1 MSTHNDEQIVV
12 MAEEVL
18 TLEPLSPVRNRDDG
32 RAPAPVP
39 GLYDEPRRD
48 ILRRDGRGCGRAGC
62 RCGRGRGRGGGR
74 GGGRAAA
81 RREAEMVGMS
91 YDDLG
96 LEERMEMQ
104 KRLSYDDLGLE
115 ERMEMQ
121 KRRICAFAAAKK
133 ARERRM
139 EPISLSPVERE
150 PTEVSVRLTVD
161 LPFQWVKK
169 DFKKHLC
176 PITLG
181 LKESIHRN
189 KLKNLEHLHEKFI
202 SGEWASKS
210 GVTYTH
216 EDAGCI
222 PTKEEMC
229 SLTLRGLELKG
240 KIVYENGAL
249 MDTDKSN
256 EIEKVWSGFVNAG
269 LNDLATDLKNIPA
282 LLQARSLFKKQ
293 KEHIDFYLEM
303 CRRTERLVA
312 PERMRVDEP
321 GIFDQV
327 KTMVGMDFHP
337 PAGEYEQIP
346 KNSSWTSFGI
356 KNVVMCDNPDC
367 CRMSMFTHRICNAVE
382 MQLNVNGHDQRPNLP
397 INAVYGQIGGLQFC
411 RGSYEVMT
419 DFLHDRLMYRKKD
432 EINGDFDICYH
443 CLHKKA
449 HPVD

>member
-12 MAEEVL
+12 IAEEVL
-18 TLEPLSPVRNRDDG
+18 TLEPLSPVHNRDDG

-48 ILRRDGRGCGRAGC
+48 LLRRDGRGCGRAGC
-62 RCGRGRGRGGGR
+62 RCGRGRGRGRGGGR

-81 RREAEMVGMS
+81 RREAELAGMS

-104 KRLSYDDLGLE
+104 KR
-115 ERMEMQ
+115 
-121 KRRICAFAAAKK
+121 RISAFAAAKK

-150 PTEVSVRLTVD
+150 PTEVYVRLTVD
-161 LPFQWVKK
+161 LPFQWVKPE
-169 DFKKHLC
+169 FENHIC
-176 PITLG
+176 PVTHG
-181 LKESIHRN
+181 LKESFHRN
-189 KLKNLEHLHEKFI
+189 KLKNLGNLHEKFI

-210 GVTYTH
+210 GVIYTH

-222 PTKEEMC
+222 PTKEEMA
-229 SLTLRGLELKG
+229 SLTLQGLELKG
-240 KIVYENGAL
+240 KIVYEDGVI
-249 MDTDKSN
+249 MDIDKSN
-256 EIEKVWSGFVNAG
+256 EINKVWMAFLMAG
-269 LNDLATDLKNIPA
+269 RNDLADLQNISA
-282 LLQARSLFKKQ
+282 LRQSRSLFNKQ
-293 KEHIDFYLEM
+293 KEHIDFHLEM
-303 CRRTERLVA
+303 CRRTERLTA

-346 KNSSWTSFGI
+346 KNSSWTSFGTR
-356 KNVVMCDNPDC
+356 NVVMCDNPEC
-367 CRMSMFTHRICNAVE
+367 CRMSSFTNMICHAVE
-382 MQLNVNGHDQRPNLP
+382 TQLQANGHEQRPNLP
-397 INAVYGQIGGLQFC
+397 INGVYSQIGPLQFC
-411 RGSYEVMT
+411 RGSYEAMT
-419 DFLHDRLMYRKKD
+419 NFLLDRLMYRKKD
-432 EINGDFDICYH
+432 EINGNFDICYQ

-449 HPVD
+449 HPVE